1 MIVVVSILTEN
12 KKDKMKL
19 QKIKHSYMVMPRDM
33 EIIDSLYRSYWSIR
47 EAKKFSTIKSNPEM
61 IEKLE
66 QANGL
71 IDEVIDWFFK
81 EEILP
86 TYKIEDEDG
95 TYNVY
100 VPHQIAPWSRG

>member
-12 KKDKMKL
+12 KKAKMKL
-19 QKIKHSYMVMPRDM
+19 QKIKHSYMAMPRNM
-33 EIIDSLYRSYWSIR
+33 EIIDSLYRSCWSIR
-47 EAKKFSTIKSNPEM
+47 GAEDFSPIQSNPEM

-71 IDEVIDWFFK
+71 LDEVIDWFFK

-86 TYKIEDEDG
+86 KYEIEDEG
-95 TYNVY
+95 GAYNVY